1 MTSDPTTAVPGLG
14 LPCPARTGLPR
25 QPPTT
30 AILANSLRHGPT
42 SNAGASV
49 EGFSNASNIL
59 NVPERKLFAGSI
71 DLAITLPVAHIDV
84 EAVIGPLGVETRW
97 LGLRRHHQQITR
109 VAPSHTSLM
118 SRR

>member
-1 MTSDPTTAVPGLG
+1 MPGTYGTAAAVSYNGD
-14 LPCPARTGLPR
+14 
-25 QPPTT
+25 
-30 AILANSLRHGPT
+30 LANSLRDGPT

-71 DLAITLPVAHIDV
+71 GLAITLPVAHIDV

-97 LGLRRHHQQITR
+97 LGLRRHHQQSTR

-118 SRR
+118 SRRFLCPGGER